1 MSSEP
6 KLTITPEIVQEVR
19 PIDKVESLMTEILSE
34 EDLLCWSQY
43 GYGSSYYVELPRYLD
58 TLVQDGQIDE
68 ARGVIERA
76 FGGNGIPDDDWRKM
90 TKGK

>member
-1 MSSEP
+1 MNSEP

-19 PIDKVESLMTEILSE
+19 PTGKVESLMAEILSK

-58 TLVQDGQIDE
+58 DLVQDGQVDE
-68 ARGVIERA
+68 ARSVIERA
-76 FGGNGIPDDDWRKM
+76 FGGSGIPDSDWQKM